1 MVYSPLSKIR
11 KKKMLLLIEK
21 HELIKSR
28 ENNRPRKQ
36 YFDIILI
43 TELSKEQHSN
53 SPMEKTGDRHF
64 KQLIKLHIP
73 NNKTNQH
80 HVPLDMMHLEFI
92 LLLL

>member
-1 MVYSPLSKIR
+1 MDYSPLSKIR

-53 SPMEKTGDRHF
+53 SPMEKTGDRHL
-64 KQLIKLHIP
+64 KQLNYIFPMTKQ
-73 NNKTNQH
+73 TNITC
-80 HVPLDMMHLEFI
+80 L
-92 LLLL
+92 